1 MILLF
6 PFVVYLAAVTSV
18 VLLVAL
24 YWSADLPTRTGA
36 SLAVIFAAATYCQFF
51 GPSDLIAA
59 LGLGVQTILAI
70 YLLVRWRLSA

>member
-1 MILLF
+1 LF

-24 YWSADLPTRTGA
+24 YWSGDLPTRTGA
-36 SLAVIFAAATYCQFF
+36 FLAVIFGVATYWQFF
-51 GPSDLIAA
+51 GPSAVIAA
-59 LGLGVQTILAI
+59 LGLGVQTMLAI